1 MEELDIPQYFLCPIS
16 LQIMKDPVT
25 TVTGITYDRESIE
38 MWLYT
43 AEEEVVTATCPVTKQ
58 YLPKDIELLT
68 PNHMLRRL
76 IQAWC
81 IVNAENGVDRIPTPK
96 YPMDKSNVLR
106 LIRQVNNSNN
116 NSNNDQQVCVN
127 ALRKMDDLVSEN
139 EKNIKCMEEVGAIK
153 AIIGF
158 IVKSY
163 KIGKLLIPGLEEA
176 LRIFH
181 SIWNPSHEDH
191 KNHVKDNHDL
201 VKAILWILKNE
212 TKNSCHDNVIKTH
225 AMMVLKDVIEVSTSN
240 LLSGLDSEFFQEIV
254 HTLQKNNRT
263 YISQQATKAALQVLI
278 DVCAWG
284 RNKLKIIES
293 GAIFELIELELTN
306 PEKRVSELGFCL
318 LANLCVLADGR
329 AKFLEHAA
337 GIALVTKRT
346 LRISATIDDNA
357 IQIFGLIC
365 KFSATKEVL
374 LEMLRVGGVS
384 KICMVMQANCEIHLK
399 KKAREILRAHSHIWS
414 NSPCIQILSFDKTIV

>member
-1 MEELDIPQYFLCPIS
+1 MEEVEIPQYFLCPIS

-38 MWLYT
+38 MWLCT
-43 AEEEVVTATCPVTKQ
+43 AEEEAAVAMCPVTKQ
-58 YLPKDIELLT
+58 HLPKDTELLT

-81 IVNAENGVDRIPTPK
+81 TVNAEKGVDRIPTPK
-96 YPMDKSNVLR
+96 YPMDKSNILR
-106 LIRQVNNSNN
+106 LIRQINNNNNS
-116 NSNNDQQVCVN
+116 NSNNDQQLCVD

-139 EKNIKCMEEVGAIK
+139 EKNRKCMEEVGAIK

-158 IVKSY
+158 IIRCY
-163 KIGKLLIPGLEEA
+163 KYGNLLIPGLEEA

-181 SIWNPSHEDH
+181 SIWNPTHEN

-201 VKAILWILKNE
+201 VQATLWILKNE
-212 TKNSCHDNVIKTH
+212 AKDICHKIMIIKTH
-225 AMMVLKDVIEVSTSN
+225 AMMVLKDVMKVSSSN
-240 LLSGLDSEFFQEIV
+240 LLSRLDPGFFEEIV
-254 HTLQKNNRT
+254 HTLRKNSRN

-278 DVCAWG
+278 GACPWG

-306 PEKRVSELGFCL
+306 PEKRVSELVFCL

-357 IQIFGLIC
+357 IQIFGFIC

-374 LEMLRVGGVS
+374 LEMLRVGAVS
-384 KICMVMQANCEIHLK
+384 KICMVMQADCEVYLK
-399 KKAREILRAHSHIWS
+399 KKAREILRAHSHVWS
-414 NSPCIQILSFDKTIV
+414 NSPCIQIYLLTRQ

>member
-1 MEELDIPQYFLCPIS
+1 
-16 LQIMKDPVT
+16 MKDPVT

-106 LIRQVNNSNN
+106 LIRQ
-116 NSNNDQQVCVN
+116 
-127 ALRKMDDLVSEN
+127 
-139 EKNIKCMEEVGAIK
+139 CMEEVGAIK

-240 LLSGLDSEFFQEIV
+240 LLSGLDSEFFQKIV
-254 HTLQKNNRT
+254 HTLRKNNKT

-306 PEKRVSELGFCL
+306 PEKRLEL
-318 LANLCVLADGR
+318 
-329 AKFLEHAA
+329 H
-337 GIALVTKRT
+337 
-346 LRISATIDDNA
+346 
-357 IQIFGLIC
+357 
-365 KFSATKEVL
+365 
-374 LEMLRVGGVS
+374 
-384 KICMVMQANCEIHLK
+384 
-399 KKAREILRAHSHIWS
+399 W
-414 NSPCIQILSFDKTIV
+414 

>member
-1 MEELDIPQYFLCPIS
+1 MEEVDIPQYFLCPIS

-38 MWLYT
+38 MWLDT
-43 AEEEVVTATCPVTKQ
+43 AEEEALAATCPVTKQ
-58 YLPKDIELLT
+58 HLPKDTELLT

-81 IVNAENGVDRIPTPK
+81 IVNAGKGVDRIPTPK
-96 YPMDKSNVLR
+96 YPMDKSNILR
-106 LIRQVNNSNN
+106 LIRQVNNNN
-116 NSNNDQQVCVN
+116 QQLCVD

-139 EKNIKCMEEVGAIK
+139 EKNRKCMEEVGAIK

-158 IVKSY
+158 IVRSY
-163 KIGKLLIPGLEEA
+163 KFGKLLIPGLEEA

-181 SIWNPSHEDH
+181 SIWNPTHED
-191 KNHVKDNHDL
+191 KNHVKDNHVL
-201 VKAILWILKNE
+201 VQAILWILKNE
-212 TKNSCHDNVIKTH
+212 KKNSCHNVIKTH
-225 AMMVLKDVIEVSTSN
+225 AMMVLKDVIEVSSSN
-240 LLSGLDSEFFQEIV
+240 LLSGLDPEFFQEIV
-254 HTLQKNNRT
+254 HTLRKNNRN

-278 DVCAWG
+278 GTCPWG
-284 RNKLKIIES
+284 RNKMKIIES

-318 LANLCVLADGR
+318 LSNLCVLADGR

-346 LRISATIDDNA
+346 LRISATIDDSA

-374 LEMLRVGGVS
+374 LEMLRVGAVS
-384 KICMVMQANCEIHLK
+384 KICMVMQADCEVHLK
-399 KKAREILRAHSHIWS
+399 EKTREILRAHSHVWS
-414 NSPCIQILSFDKTIV
+414 NSPCIQILSFEKTIE

>member
-1 MEELDIPQYFLCPIS
+1 MEEVEIPQYFLCPIS

-38 MWLYT
+38 MWLST
-43 AEEEVVTATCPVTKQ
+43 VEEEAVVATCPVTKQ
-58 YLPKDIELLT
+58 HLPKDIELLT

-81 IVNAENGVDRIPTPK
+81 TINAEKGIDRIPTPK
-96 YPMDKSNVLR
+96 YPMDKSNILR
-106 LIRQVNNSNN
+106 LIR
-116 NSNNDQQVCVN
+116 
-127 ALRKMDDLVSEN
+127 RKN
-139 EKNIKCMEEVGAIK
+139 RKCMEEVGAIK
-153 AIIGF
+153 AIVGF
-158 IVKSY
+158 IVRSY
-163 KIGKLLIPGLEEA
+163 KYGKLLGHGLEEA

-181 SIWNPSHEDH
+181 RIWNPTHEN

-201 VKAILWILKNE
+201 LQAILWILKYE
-212 TKNSCHDNVIKTH
+212 TKNSCHDVLIIKTH
-225 AMMVLKDVIEVSTSN
+225 AMMVLKDVIEVLSSN
-240 LLSGLDSEFFQEIV
+240 LLSGLDSEFFQELV
-254 HTLQKNNRT
+254 HMLRKNSRN

-278 DVCAWG
+278 RVCSWG

-293 GAIFELIELELTN
+293 EAIFELIELELTN
-306 PEKRVSELGFCL
+306 PEKRVSELVFCL

-329 AKFLEHAA
+329 AKFLEHTA

-346 LRISATIDDNA
+346 LTMTATIDDSA

-374 LEMLRVGGVS
+374 LEMLRVGAVS
-384 KICMVMQANCEIHLK
+384 KICMVMQADCEVHLK
-399 KKAREILRAHSHIWS
+399 KKAREILRTHSHVWS
-414 NSPCIQILSFDKTIV
+414 NSPCIQIYLLT

>member
-58 YLPKDIELLT
+58 YLPKDVELLT
-68 PNHMLRRL
+68 PNHMIRRL

-81 IVNAENGVDRIPTPK
+81 IVNAEKGVDRIPTPK
-96 YPMDKSNVLR
+96 YPMDKSNILR
-106 LIRQVNNSNN
+106 LIRQVNNSNS

-127 ALRKMDDLVSEN
+127 ALRKMDDLVIEN

-158 IVKSY
+158 ILKSY

-212 TKNSCHDNVIKTH
+212 TKNICPGNVVTAR
-225 AMMVLKDVIEVSTSN
+225 AMLVLKDVIEVSTSN
-240 LLSGLDSEFFQEIV
+240 LLSGLDSEFFQETV
-254 HTLQKNNRT
+254 HALRKNNH
-263 YISQQATKAALQVLI
+263 QATRAALQVLI
-278 DVCAWG
+278 AVSTWG

-346 LRISATIDDNA
+346 LRISASIDDNA

-399 KKAREILRAHSHIWS
+399 KKAREILRSHSHIWC
-414 NSPCIQILSFDKTIV
+414 NSPCIQILSFDKTIE